1 MVYKPKKNGAKP
13 KTKHAVMKY
22 HYKKD
27 PKTGKLRRVTP
38 SGKPWKPYKHKP
50 KPFIIPRD
58 PKTGK
63 RKKFDKDKMIKKLRN
78 K

>member
-1 MVYKPKKNGAKP
+1 MVYRPKKNGAKP
-13 KTKHAVMKY
+13 KAKHPVVRYRYAM
-22 HYKKD
+22 D

-38 SGKPWKPYKHKP
+38 SGKPWKPMKHPKP
-50 KPFIIPRD
+50 KRFMIPRD

-63 RKKFDKDKMIKKLRN
+63 PKKFDKDKMIKKLR